1 MNAST
6 IKQEL
11 LSGKPIITQTKGVS
25 MRPLLLEG
33 KSYVVVE
40 SVNRDLQVGDLPLFI
55 RSDGSYII
63 HRLVKIEGNR
73 YYTLGDNCFNGEVS
87 TREQIIGVVK
97 EINRK
102 GVLFS
107 VNNKKYL
114 RYSSFWMKTSAIRI
128 FILRTKYKLRRL
140 IKGLLRK

>member
-1 MNAST
+1 MSS

-11 LSGKPIITQTKGVS
+11 LSGKVIIAQTKGVS
-25 MRPLLLEG
+25 MLPLLLEG

-73 YYTLGDNCFNGEVS
+73 YYTLGDNCIRGEVS
-87 TREQIIGVVK
+87 TREHIIGVVK
-97 EINRK
+97 EINRN